1 MIISIMIVKENEK
14 KNFEVFTFD
23 VLQNGNPGLNIKEN
37 DHYNDR

>member
-23 VLQNGNPGLNIKEN
+23 ILQNRNLELNIKEN